1 MFIMKSKLNHSEATF
16 KSTLHIVMAE
26 YIPDEVLD
34 VIRWIITWYIWH
46 LPWIKEINLKSH
58 IVKLTKVNVILNSS
72 IKNYSS

>member
-1 MFIMKSKLNHSEATF
+1 MFIMESKLSYSEASL

-26 YIPDEVLD
+26 YIFDEVLD

-46 LPWIKEINLKSH
+46 LPWIMEINLKSH

-72 IKNYSS
+72 IKNYWS